1 MQHLKRGL
9 ELNRLFLRILSSC
22 RFDDQFS
29 EFVISAPF
37 RDSHDCCHWG
47 KMSGLYRFEMLKV
60 GTLTR

>member
-9 ELNRLFLRILSSC
+9 ELNRSFLRILSSR

-47 KMSGLYRFEMLKV
+47 KMSGV
-60 GTLTR
+60 VQV